1 MFADPVC
8 AWLPALCDPQGPART
23 LPGGLT
29 PPQAIDL
36 WRLAEEHGVVGAV
49 SANWNRVVEREG
61 IARLL
66 PGHKDIPPA
75 VAGARYAV
83 RERLAELSALTLHL
97 RARTRLVL
105 KSLREKGLPVIVI
118 KGEDFAD
125 RLYPSAG
132 LRPFRDIA
140 LMLPFEAF
148 RTAETLLPDLS
159 FRPVQAIDVRAAAA
173 ASGESVWTHPGP
185 PQTSLVPH
193 WNLIRSPA
201 QRRRCSVNFGDL
213 TLEDRA
219 VGGIREPR
227 PNATSMLLTAVVHA
241 ALGRR
246 FDRLQHL
253 CDIRQICR
261 GVAGKVD
268 PAALLDVAARTGCL
282 PSVVAGLEVTAR
294 LLPDPHAAELLVT
307 LGKLSPRKLPSPAG
321 RRLVGLGTLIR
332 PHRPLSKLRRSLV
345 RAWLKRIA

>member
-8 AWLPALCDPQGPART
+8 AWLPALCDPQGPARV
-23 LPGGLT
+23 LPAGLT
-29 PPQAIDL
+29 LPQAIEM
-36 WRLAEEHGVVGAV
+36 WRLAEEHEVVGAV

-66 PGHKDIPPA
+66 PGHKDIPPE

-83 RERLAELSALTLHL
+83 RERLLDRTAHARHL
-97 RARTRLVL
+97 RIRTRQVL
-105 KSLREKGLPVIVI
+105 KSLREKGLPVVVI

-125 RLYPSAG
+125 RLYPSAAM
-132 LRPFRDIA
+132 RPYREIA
-140 LMLPFEAF
+140 LMFPSEAF
-148 RTAETLLPDLS
+148 RTAETLLPDFG
-159 FRPVQAIDVRAAAA
+159 FRPARTVGRQHAD
-173 ASGESVWTHPGP
+173 ESRWTHPGP
-185 PQTSLVPH
+185 PEASLTALR
-193 WNLIRSPA
+193 NLIRGPR
-201 QRRRCSVNFGDL
+201 RRRCSVTFGDL

-227 PNATSMLLTAVVHA
+227 PNAVAMLLTAVVHA
-241 ALGRR
+241 GQG

-261 GVAGKVD
+261 GAAGRVD
-268 PAALLDVAARTGCL
+268 PVALLETAERTGSL
-282 PSVVAGLEVTAR
+282 PSVVAGLEITAR
-294 LLPDPHAAELLVT
+294 LLPDPHAAELLVA
-307 LGKLSPRKLPSPAG
+307 LGKHSVRRLPAPAA

-332 PHRPLSKLRRSLV
+332 PHRPLSRLRRSLA